1 MNMNIAGTTSSN
13 SISSGTIINNM
24 DMGTSITK
32 NFDDRATCTISTS
45 TDSYEAIL
53 SKLKKEL
60 GIEEKNT
67 EKKPKFKPRSEF
79 RIKRVTFNDPATI
92 IFWEDG
98 TKTVVK
104 AHNEPFDPEK
114 GLAMAICKKV
124 FSNQSNFNNVFK
136 KYLPKEEN

>member
-1 MNMNIAGTTSSN
+1 METTN
-13 SISSGTIINNM
+13 SISSNNIINNM
-24 DMGTSITK
+24 STGTSITK
-32 NFDDRATCTISTS
+32 NLNDWTARAISTS
-45 TDSYEAIL
+45 VAYADSYEIIL

-60 GIEEKNT
+60 GIKEENI
-67 EKKPKFKPRSEF
+67 EKKTRFKPHSEF
-79 RIKRVTFNDPATI
+79 KIKRVTFNNPATI
-92 IFWEDG
+92 IFWEDD

-124 FSNQSNFNNVFK
+124 FGNQSNFNNVFK